1 MFLIYIRAVSKGQRG
16 DASHKAFHM
25 FYVQGWNNADKIS
38 DYHWA
43 IMLTS
48 VNYIIKWTKSG
59 LQTASK
65 ANMIRE
71 TLHLDFIAIK
81 KQFSMHA
88 TAHNRSTCVDVQ
100 CNWKLTCGHK
110 KNETKQTKTASK
122 TKSPSWLSA
131 LNYLT
136 SSSGDQPTK
145 QRVLKKKIAVNIKTF
160 PHRHSLTGICLI
172 QPLYQEIWLV
182 RSCLWRTNFISVVHG
197 PSLILDVRSLKDLLT
212 IFRIYGWFS
221 LGASKREFW

>member
-1 MFLIYIRAVSKGQRG
+1 MNSDSDLWRQLAVSACLLRSILRSQTYTWEQHAQLKLQLDNCAQTLAINVPYLIRAVSKGQRG

-25 FYVQGWNNADKIS
+25 FYVQGWNNGDKIS

-59 LQTASK
+59 LQTAPK
-65 ANMIRE
+65 ANIIRE
-71 TLHLDFIAIK
+71 TLYVDFIAIK

-110 KNETKQTKTASK
+110 KRNKTKTDSIKNEVTIVALRSQLLNLFQRWSTNKTASN
-122 TKSPSWLSA
+122 W
-131 LNYLT
+131 
-136 SSSGDQPTK
+136 
-145 QRVLKKKIAVNIKTF
+145 KKN
-160 PHRHSLTGICLI
+160 
-172 QPLYQEIWLV
+172 
-182 RSCLWRTNFISVVHG
+182 
-197 PSLILDVRSLKDLLT
+197 
-212 IFRIYGWFS
+212 
-221 LGASKREFW
+221 

>member
-136 SSSGDQPTK
+136 YSSGDQPTK
-145 QRVLKKKIAVNIKTF
+145 QRVLKKNNSK
-160 PHRHSLTGICLI
+160 
-172 QPLYQEIWLV
+172 YQNLP
-182 RSCLWRTNFISVVHG
+182 TTD
-197 PSLILDVRSLKDLLT
+197 IL
-212 IFRIYGWFS
+212 
-221 LGASKREFW
+221 